1 MSNEYEDFSD
11 NKPLNEQTRS
21 AGSKAQEQAT
31 NPADNHYRV
40 RNIKYGERTVVGRVI
55 GRGANEQVIPEEE
68 VAKLAQMHCT
78 NKEMADFF
86 GVKLQT
92 FMDNFRDIVNKNK
105 LITKQRL
112 RQAMLQQA
120 LSGDRVLMIFLSKNY
135 LGMSDNP
142 LSEESNEILPW
153 TEEQD
158 K

>member
-11 NKPLNEQTRS
+11 SKPLTPETQS
-21 AGSKAQEQAT
+21 AGSKAQQEAQQE
-31 NPADNHYRV
+31 ADNHYRV
-40 RNIKYGERTVVGRVI
+40 KNIKYGERTVVGRVI
-55 GRGANEQVIPEEE
+55 GRGDNEQVIAEEE

-92 FMDNFRDIVNKNK
+92 FMDNFRDIITKNK

-142 LSEESNEILPW
+142 LSDESSEILPW
-153 TEEQD
+153 TDESV
-158 K
+158 

>member
-11 NKPLNEQTRS
+11 NQPLTPDTQS
-21 AGSKAQEQAT
+21 KGSKDFEKYAQ
-31 NPADNHYRV
+31 DKHYRV
-40 RNIKYGERTVVGRVI
+40 KNIKYGDKTVRGRII
-55 GRGANEQVIPEEE
+55 GRGENQQVIPEEE
-68 VAKLAQMHCT
+68 VAKLAQYHCT

-92 FMDNFRDIVNKNK
+92 FMDNFRDIITKNK

-112 RQAMLQQA
+112 RQKMLQQA

-142 LSEESNEILPW
+142 VGDESTEILPW
-153 TEEQD
+153 IDEE
-158 K
+158 